1 LSISKA
7 ALILHAKYLSAFS
20 DATPVPEK
28 VMTLATG
35 ILPALHFLVYEDQET
50 RSFEKNVPAP
60 RRQLRS
66 SASAASPGRET
77 ETDAFSYDG
86 DYSCKSCGQ
95 ELFNSYFRKENKG
108 KDNICCRQCHSKLHQ
123 TEKTKFHG
131 RKRFF
136 EDDAGLKELLV
147 ELEAMVDGKS
157 VEYAEET
164 VVRLKVV
171 ANPNDAGLKDEVE
184 KLLKK
189 HWAIGAALQLDAS
202 ESSLS

>member
-1 LSISKA
+1 
-7 ALILHAKYLSAFS
+7 
-20 DATPVPEK
+20 
-28 VMTLATG
+28 M
-35 ILPALHFLVYEDQET
+35 
-50 RSFEKNVPAP
+50 
-60 RRQLRS
+60 
-66 SASAASPGRET
+66 
-77 ETDAFSYDG
+77 
-86 DYSCKSCGQ
+86 
-95 ELFNSYFRKENKG
+95 
-108 KDNICCRQCHSKLHQ
+108 
-123 TEKTKFHG
+123 
-131 RKRFF
+131 
-136 EDDAGLKELLV
+136 V